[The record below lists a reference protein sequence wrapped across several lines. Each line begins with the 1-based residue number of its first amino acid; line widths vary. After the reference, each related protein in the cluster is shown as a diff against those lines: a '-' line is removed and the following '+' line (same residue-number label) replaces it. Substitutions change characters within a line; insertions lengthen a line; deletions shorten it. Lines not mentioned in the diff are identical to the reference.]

1 MKNFKIRPT
10 LITLSALGVALFLLS
25 WGVIGHERINRAA
38 VMALPKPL
46 QTFFYNHIDF
56 ITQESTV
63 PDLRR
68 NVLNDKMEPPRHYF
82 DMENF
87 GDEATFPKTMDE
99 AKLKYDE
106 KFLTKNGILPWHIQD
121 LMVKLTKAFKEKR
134 KNEILFIAGDL
145 GHYIA
150 DGHMPL
156 HTSDNHDG
164 QNTNQKGIHSLW
176 ESRLPELFAK
186 DYKFNVPQSVYLENV
201 EKATWD
207 MIFDTHSLV
216 EPLLAI
222 DKKLR
227 TATPENKIFVTD
239 ASGVIVKNKYG
250 GTMYSDEYAKQLHA
264 DMNGMVQQQMRK
276 AITVTASF
284 WYTAWVNA
292 GKPDLSGLDA
302 AELTKRNNKT
312 LKKDL
317 KTFEKGNLFGL
328 SNEKE

>member
-1 MKNFKIRPT
+1 MKNFKLKPT
-10 LITLSALGVALFLLS
+10 LIVFTTICAAVVLMS
-25 WGVIGHERINRAA
+25 WGVVGHERINRAA

-87 GDEATFPKTMDE
+87 GDPASFPKTMEE
-99 AKLKYDE
+99 AKAKYDE
-106 KFLTKNGILPWHIQD
+106 KFLTKNGILPWHIQE
-121 LMVKLTKAFKEKR
+121 LMEKLTKAFKDKR

-164 QNTNQKGIHSLW
+164 QNTDQKGIHSLW

-186 DYKFNVPQSVYLENV
+186 DYKFNVPQGVYLENV

-207 MIFDTHSLV
+207 LINDTHSLV

-227 TATPENKIFVTD
+227 TATPQNKIFVTD

-264 DMNGMVQQQMRK
+264 DMDGMVEKQMRK

-292 GKPDLSGLDA
+292 GKPDLSNLDTP
-302 AELTKRNNKT
+302 ELTKRNSKL
-312 LKKDL
+312 LKKDMKTYL
-317 KTFEKGNLFGL
+317 KGDLFGL
-328 SNEKE
+328 TSDRE